1 MQRGREAIMSRID
14 EVRSLVA
21 RMVRDKI
28 KYRQGRY
35 ELDDLVQEGVL
46 GVLMYA
52 DHYDP
57 DKGTLGTFVYVC
69 AYRWIIQ
76 RVFVCGQYAR
86 RRINN
91 ETLSLNRHV
100 GHRRVCGHGDD
111 NEVELMDLIPSECD
125 VEHDATVQAEADRVF
140 EVAQEVLKDK
150 PLYVLR
156 RLYSDDEPTYRQV
169 GEELGCSHQRV
180 EQLKTIALR
189 GVKVALRVNEKP

>member
-1 MQRGREAIMSRID
+1 MSRID
-14 EVRSLVA
+14 EVQALVA
-21 RMVRDKI
+21 RMVRDRI

-46 GVLMYA
+46 GVLTYA

-57 DKGTLGTFVYVC
+57 DKGTLGTFVYTC
-69 AYRWIIQ
+69 AYRWLIQ
-76 RVFVCGQYAR
+76 RVFVLGSYAC

-91 ETLSLNRHV
+91 ETVSLNKHV
-100 GHRRVCGHGDD
+100 GHRRVFGHGDD
-111 NEVELMDLIPSECD
+111 SEVELLDLIPSDCD
-125 VEHDATVQAEADRVF
+125 VEHDAMVQAEADRAF

-189 GVKVALRVNEKP
+189 GVKVALRVNKKP